1 MQRLFSLKFE
11 ALIIQILL
19 PTCLYTDDLAL
30 PVGCLPLIPPHHSQL
45 CILNQK
51 SKQIAC
57 LGKRHFFPPSPKEFC
72 LPGFLERLQCL
83 IQSSTDIICCVLS
96 QPPPPIDCMLIQ
108 VFISHAVSLLQYPQ
122 FTMANLDTVLVV
134 GQKAIGKH
142 ALFHKDNPDVS
153 LFIDIRV

>member
-96 QPPPPIDCMLIQ
+96 QPPPPNRLYADSGLYFTCRLPPP
-108 VFISHAVSLLQYPQ
+108 VSSIHHGQLGHCPSCRSESYWKTCSVPQ
-122 FTMANLDTVLVV
+122 R
-134 GQKAIGKH
+134 Q
-142 ALFHKDNPDVS
+142 P
-153 LFIDIRV
+153 